1 MEEAETDALS
11 NLLCCQNESSES
23 SNLAVAKLKVQLDNC
38 LSVCLFV
45 CYVCLF
51 VFCLFICLFQMVPL
65 VKNSTDTLI
74 EKLGEFAES
83 GKSVDVYR

>member
-1 MEEAETDALS
+1 MEEAKTTAVPD
-11 NLLCCQNESSES
+11 LLCCQNESSES
-23 SNLAVAKLKVQLDNC
+23 DTLTKFQVDNC
-38 LSVCLFV
+38 CLFV
-45 CYVCLF
+45 
-51 VFCLFICLFQMVPL
+51 CLFQMVPL